1 MKGCRPRQGGEFKEV
16 FLLLLLVL
24 LFDQRQNTRDE
35 PVVFGALMSLSKQ
48 LEPLCPMLVFC
59 KLQQGDQWTD
69 PDNVS
74 DKHAVEL
81 MNTDRPGLMDVF
93 CGH

>member
-1 MKGCRPRQGGEFKEV
+1 MKGCRLRWGGEFKEV
-16 FLLLLLVL
+16 FLHVVL

-35 PVVFGALMSLSKQ
+35 PVVFGAFMSLSKQ

-59 KLQQGDQWTD
+59 KLQQEDQWTD

-81 MNTDRPGLMDVF
+81 MNTDRPGLMGIF